1 MKKET
6 IGYAAFDKESRKGLA
21 ISYGITNRLSL
32 TEDPLKVDIQSTP
45 EICEIHCGW
54 FNNTHKNKKE
64 FEIKKVAVVT
74 EIRFD

>member
-1 MKKET
+1 MRKET

-32 TEDPLKVDIQSTP
+32 TEDPLKVDIQPTP
-45 EICEIHCGW
+45 EICEMHCSW
-54 FNNTHKNKKE
+54 FNSTHKNQKE

-74 EIRFD
+74 EIRLD

>member
-6 IGYAAFDKESRKGLA
+6 TGFAAFDKESGKGLA

-32 TEDPLKVDIQSTP
+32 TDDPLKVDIQPTP
-45 EICEIHCGW
+45 ESCEIHCVW
-54 FNNTHKNKKE
+54 FNNTHKNKKD

-74 EIRFD
+74 EIQFD